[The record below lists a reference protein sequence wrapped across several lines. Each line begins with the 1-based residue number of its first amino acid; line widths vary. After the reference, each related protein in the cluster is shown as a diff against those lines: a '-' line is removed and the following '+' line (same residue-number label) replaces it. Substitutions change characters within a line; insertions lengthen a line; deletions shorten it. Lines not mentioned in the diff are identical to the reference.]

1 MDLTGVSNG
10 KLNPGLAGRA
20 YVGAV
25 CASTFKVAVVEDVA
39 TTYSGVSVLSHELG
53 HA

>member
-10 KLNPGLAGRA
+10 KLNPSLAGSA

-25 CASTFKVAVVEDVA
+25 CALTYKVAVVEDVA